1 MCADIYIFVFLRSM
15 KSMNKEIL
23 RIAIPNIVSSI
34 TVPLMGIFSTAI
46 AGHWGDSA
54 QTIGALAIGVSI
66 FNFIYWNCS
75 FVRMGT
81 SGFTAQAFGA
91 GDFHETT
98 IMLARAV
105 AVSLLL
111 GVAILVLQYPL
122 GELSLWAMNGNAMV
136 ADYFYAR
143 VWAVPAGIMLFGLN
157 GWFTGMQNAIIPM
170 CTSIT
175 VNVVHVLLSLWF
187 VFGFDMGIVGI
198 AYASVVA
205 QWSGLL
211 ISLLLLI
218 VCFRK
223 TLRRI
228 DIREAFDLRPLREFF
243 RVNADII
250 IRTFCIVAVYTFFT
264 GASAR
269 MGDADILAVNA
280 MLMQIF
286 TLFSY
291 MNDGFAFAAEALT
304 GRFVGA
310 RDEVSLHRCVRRCLG
325 WTFLTSFVCIAIYVG
340 WWRDIFML
348 FVSQNSADSASLLA
362 VAGRYIGWVMV
373 IPLAAAIP
381 FMLDGVMVG
390 ATMTRIMRN
399 SMLLSTAAYF
409 AIFYCFS
416 PFVGNDALW
425 LAFTLYMVIRGVLQ
439 YYMSHRLD
447 DVYCCAREN

>member
-1 MCADIYIFVFLRSM
+1 MHRKIIFFVFLSPM
-15 KSMNKEIL
+15 KSMNREIF
-23 RIAIPNIVSSI
+23 RIAIPNIISSI

-91 GDFHETT
+91 GDFRETT
-98 IMLARAV
+98 LMLARAA
-105 AVSLLL
+105 AVSVLL
-111 GVAILVLQYPL
+111 GLAILVFQYPL

-143 VWAVPAGIMLFGLN
+143 IWAVPAGIMLFGLN
-157 GWFTGMQNAIIPM
+157 GWFTGMQNAVIPM

-175 VNVVHVLLSLWF
+175 VNVVHVLCSLWF
-187 VFGFDMGIVGI
+187 AFGFDMGIVGI

-205 QWSGLL
+205 QWSGVLMAVVLL
-211 ISLLLLI
+211 VLF
-218 VCFRK
+218 FRK
-223 TLRRI
+223 TLRPVSL
-228 DIREAFDLRPLREFF
+228 RETFDLRPMREFF

-250 IRTFCIVAVYTFFT
+250 VRTFCIVAVYTFFT

-269 MGDADILAVNA
+269 MDDAAILAVNT

-310 RDEVSLHRCVRRCLG
+310 RDEVSLRRCVRHCLA
-325 WTFLTSFVCIAIYVG
+325 WSFVTSFICIAIYLG
-340 WWRDIFML
+340 WWEDIFML
-348 FVSQNSADSASLLA
+348 FLRNNSADSASLLA
-362 VAGRYIGWVMV
+362 VAGSYIGWVMA

-381 FMLDGVMVG
+381 FLLDGVMVG
-390 ATMTRIMRN
+390 ATLTRIMRN

-409 AIFYCFS
+409 AIFYGLS

-425 LAFTLYMVIRGVLQ
+425 CAFTLYMVIRGILQ
-439 YYMSHRLD
+439 YYMSHRLG
-447 DVYCCAREN
+447 DVYRRAR